1 MGLASWLGFKPYAG
15 MPDKTT
21 HAVDQIF
28 WDNAVPHYI
37 DSISGMSEEQLWKDQ
52 PHLRTV
58 VDFVARNIA
67 QLGVHTYTKKE
78 DGGRDRRNLAVFD
91 RNPNPD
97 QTPYELVWQLVADL
111 MLYDRAY
118 WLVLRTPT
126 GYEIRSLR
134 PHWVT
139 GTQNAT
145 AYNVGGYLVMFPNQP
160 AGASPLLIP
169 AEQVLAFHGY
179 HPRDALDGVSKIE
192 ALKGTLSE
200 QVAAARFRAQMWQRG
215 GRIGTY
221 VTRPQ
226 AQVGTQDWS
235 PSARQK
241 FIRDFAAQ
249 WAGPNSNATGIPLLD
264 EGMDLKQIRFS
275 AREEQF
281 VEATRLSLET
291 CAQVYHINPTMVG
304 QLQNANYANVREFRR
319 ALYGETL
326 GPVVKQIEDRI
337 NAFLLPMLGVRSP
350 KVYAEFNVE
359 ARLRGSFEEQAQVF
373 ATAIGGPWMTI
384 NEGRARQNLPSVD
397 GGDELIKPLNV
408 TQNGDQNSTPAD
420 PSSGTGTPDDPA
432 QQPNDNTDSEDDSG
446 A

>member
-1 MGLASWLGFKPYAG
+1 MSLATWLGFKPYAG
-15 MPDKTT
+15 TPSPQSNNGP
-21 HAVDQIF
+21 VERWF
-28 WDNAVPHYI
+28 WDDLVPKYADAI
-37 DSISGMSEEQLWKDQ
+37 QGLSSEQLWKDQ

-67 QLGVHTYTKKE
+67 QLGVHTFTKQT
-78 DGGRDRRNLAVFD
+78 DGGRERRSLPVFD

-97 QTPYELVWQLVADL
+97 QTPYELIWQLVADL

-118 WLVLRTPT
+118 WLVLRSPT

-134 PHWVT
+134 PKWVI
-139 GTQNAT
+139 GVKDAT
-145 AYNVGGYLVMFPNQP
+145 AYNVGGYLVKFPNRP
-160 AGASPLLIP
+160 VGADPLLIP
-169 AEQVLAFHGY
+169 AEQVLSFHGY
-179 HPRDALDGVSKIE
+179 HPIDALDGVSKID
-192 ALKGTLSE
+192 ALKGVLSE

-221 VTRPQ
+221 VTRPAAQ
-226 AQVGTQDWS
+226 AGTADWS
-235 PSARQK
+235 ATARSK

-249 WAGPNSNATGIPLLD
+249 WAGPNSTADGIPLLD

-291 CAQVYHINPTMVG
+291 IAQVYHVNPTMVG
-304 QLQNANYANVREFRR
+304 QLQNANYSNVREFRR

-326 GPVVKQIEDRI
+326 GPIVKQIEDRI

-350 KVYAEFNVE
+350 KVYSEFNVD

-373 ATAIGGPWMTI
+373 SSSVGGPWLTV
-384 NEGRARQNLPSVD
+384 NEARALQNLPSVEN
-397 GGDELIKPLNV
+397 GDELIKPLNI
-408 TQNGDQNSTPAD
+408 TQNGDQEPIPAD
-420 PSSGTGTPDDPA
+420 EETDPA
-432 QQPNDNTDSEDDSG
+432 PDPNSDNTNTEDSNAD
-446 A
+446 